1 MAITLDE
8 LLGMNTKTRNDEQ
21 PIDRFPSYDDFARRT
36 RSIQN
41 DNRTSYN
48 GFTSAP
54 QSSGARSVEFLRE
67 HEAARPYTRPSQSE
81 YQNYEYNL
89 DSLRARRQAPVA
101 TTYVE
106 PIAVEESVD
115 TLYSY
120 TRADKERPSDRELY
134 DRLAS
139 SGNAVSVAKPVER
152 EESTQKTSI
161 FTHIKT
167 KQSADTQK
175 KARLNT
181 KGKILLGV
189 YVAVII
195 LVAVLIIVN
204 AGDLNNGSA
213 TTPSSSISGVVSAD
227 TNSSNIISVPEIEF
241 NHGTHTFFIK

>member
-41 DNRTSYN
+41 DDRTSYN

-106 PIAVEESVD
+106 PIAVEESTVD
-115 TLYSY
+115 FENG
-120 TRADKERPSDRELY
+120 DGKD
-134 DRLAS
+134 
-139 SGNAVSVAKPVER
+139 V
-152 EESTQKTSI
+152 
-161 FTHIKT
+161 
-167 KQSADTQK
+167 
-175 KARLNT
+175 NT
-181 KGKILLGV
+181 
-189 YVAVII
+189 
-195 LVAVLIIVN
+195 VN
-204 AGDLNNGSA
+204 ATSEYAGGNKAFAKIDSPEAVDNVDLRIITVNRVSKHFCTNTVDAPVKKTVVLNDFNVMLSRYTSVVVA
-213 TTPSSSISGVVSAD
+213 YPPVTIVTDVSSI
-227 TNSSNIISVPEIEF
+227 IIRY
-241 NHGTHTFFIK
+241 

>member
-1 MAITLDE
+1 MAIKLDE

-36 RSIQN
+36 RSFQS
-41 DNRTSYN
+41 DDRTSYN

-120 TRADKERPSDRELY
+120 ARADKDRPTDRELY
-134 DRLAS
+134 DRLSS
-139 SGNAVSVAKPVER
+139 SGNLVSGAKPVER
-152 EESTQKTSI
+152 EERAQRTSV
-161 FTHIKT
+161 FTRVKT
-167 KQSADTQK
+167 KQSSDTQK

-181 KGKILLGV
+181 KGKVLLGV

-227 TNSSNIISVPEIEF
+227 TTSSNIISVPEIQF
-241 NHGTHTFFIK
+241 NNGTHTFFIK

>member
-36 RSIQN
+36 RSFQS
-41 DNRTSYN
+41 DDRTSYN

-67 HEAARPYTRPSQSE
+67 HEAARPYTRPSQNE
-81 YQNYEYNL
+81 YQNYDYNL
-89 DSLRARRQAPVA
+89 DSLRNRRQAPVA

-120 TRADKERPSDRELY
+120 ARADKDRPTDRELY
-134 DRLAS
+134 DRLSS
-139 SGNAVSVAKPVER
+139 SGNLVSGAKPVER
-152 EESTQKTSI
+152 EERAQRTSV
-161 FTHIKT
+161 FTHVKT
-167 KQSADTQK
+167 KQSSDTQK

-181 KGKILLGV
+181 KGKVLLGV

-227 TNSSNIISVPEIEF
+227 TTSSNIISVPEIQF
-241 NHGTHTFFIK
+241 NNGTHTFFIK

>member
-36 RSIQN
+36 RSFQS
-41 DNRTSYN
+41 DDRTSYN

-67 HEAARPYTRPSQSE
+67 HEAARPYTRPSQNE
-81 YQNYEYNL
+81 YQNYDYNL
-89 DSLRARRQAPVA
+89 DSLRNRRQAPVA

-120 TRADKERPSDRELY
+120 ARADKDRPTDRELY
-134 DRLAS
+134 DRLSS
-139 SGNAVSVAKPVER
+139 SGNLVSGAKPVER
-152 EESTQKTSI
+152 EECAQRTSV
-161 FTHIKT
+161 FTHVKT
-167 KQSADTQK
+167 KQSSDTQK

-181 KGKILLGV
+181 KGKVLLGV

-227 TNSSNIISVPEIEF
+227 TTSSNIISVPEIQF
-241 NHGTHTFFIK
+241 NNGTHTFFIK

>member
-36 RSIQN
+36 RSFQS
-41 DNRTSYN
+41 DDRTSYN

-67 HEAARPYTRPSQSE
+67 HEAARPYTRPSQNE
-81 YQNYEYNL
+81 YQNYDYNL
-89 DSLRARRQAPVA
+89 DSLRNRRQAPVA

-120 TRADKERPSDRELY
+120 ARADKDRPTDRELY
-134 DRLAS
+134 DRLSS
-139 SGNAVSVAKPVER
+139 SGNLVSGAKPVER
-152 EESTQKTSI
+152 EERAQRTSV
-161 FTHIKT
+161 FTRVKT
-167 KQSADTQK
+167 KQSSDTQK

-181 KGKILLGV
+181 KGKVLLGV

-227 TNSSNIISVPEIEF
+227 TTSSNIISVPEIQF
-241 NHGTHTFFIK
+241 NNGTHTFFIK

>member
-36 RSIQN
+36 RSFQS
-41 DNRTSYN
+41 DDRTSYN

-67 HEAARPYTRPSQSE
+67 HEAARPYTRPSQNE
-81 YQNYEYNL
+81 YQNYDYNL
-89 DSLRARRQAPVA
+89 DSLRNRRQAPVA

-120 TRADKERPSDRELY
+120 ARADKDRPTDRELY
-134 DRLAS
+134 DRLSS
-139 SGNAVSVAKPVER
+139 SGNLVSGAKPVER
-152 EESTQKTSI
+152 EERAQRTSV
-161 FTHIKT
+161 FTHVKT
-167 KQSADTQK
+167 KQSSDTQK

-181 KGKILLGV
+181 KGKVLLGV

-227 TNSSNIISVPEIEF
+227 TTSSNIISVPEIQF
-241 NHGTHTFFIK
+241 NNVTHTFFIK